1 MNVLNALDA
10 LYFVRPWW
18 FAALIPLAGLLW
30 LLLRGR
36 FSSGSWEA
44 VCDAHLLPSMLLGR
58 MMHVGRRSFLWLT
71 GLAGVLA
78 ITALAGPAWER
89 LPQPVMRDDS
99 ALVVVF
105 DLSLSMS
112 AVDIKPN
119 RLVRARYKISDLI
132 GKDAHGQTGLV
143 VYARDAFTVVPVTD
157 DSAAIELYLRS
168 LDTRLMPRQG
178 SRADL
183 GLQEAGALL
192 QKVDS
197 ELGDVLLVS
206 DYADARAVGQARQLH
221 DKGYKVSVL
230 GVGTE
235 SGGPVSLPSGD
246 FLSHQG
252 EVVIP
257 RLEESLLREVAQAGG
272 GAYVHFDPFTDSD
285 VEVLNNGFEVHVTTA
300 QSKRESEVTAD
311 TWREEGPW
319 LILLMLPIA
328 ALGFRRGLLGVV
340 LAVVACALLVQPRPA
355 YALSWADL
363 WLRPDQQGA
372 RALEKDDAERAA
384 ELFEDDK
391 WKAAAQ
397 YRSGDY
403 AGAVETLK
411 TLDGA
416 VVSYNKGNALAGEGK
431 LKEAMEAYRDA
442 LEINPAMDDAVYNM
456 GVVKQLLQMMQQQQM
471 QKGEEGEEGEE
482 GEQQQAQG
490 AKQDQEG
497 DDESQQDSP
506 SPDDSN
512 EGDENERDENEG
524 DESDEN
530 EGDENEGDESDQQE
544 EEDVAGEENGDGEE
558 SQASSS
564 PLETMTERDQAVEQW
579 LRGVPDDPGRLL
591 KRKLRHLS
599 RTKKR
604 DKSAQG
610 DKPW

>member
-1 MNVLNALDA
+1 MNAMSALDA
-10 LYFVRPWW
+10 LHFVRPWW
-18 FAALIPLAGLLW
+18 FVALIPLAGLLW

-36 FSSGSWEA
+36 FSGGSWEA
-44 VCDAHLLPSMLLGR
+44 VCAAHLLPFMLIGR
-58 MMHVGRRSFLWLT
+58 VMHVRRRSFLWLT
-71 GLAGVLA
+71 GLAGALA

-99 ALVVVF
+99 ALVTVF
-105 DLSLSMS
+105 DLSLSMD

-132 GKDAHGQTGLV
+132 GQGVHGQTGLV

-157 DSAAIELYLRS
+157 DSAAIDLYLQS

-192 QKVDS
+192 QKVES
-197 ELGDVLLVS
+197 ELGDVLLIT
-206 DYADARAVGQARQLH
+206 DYADARTVAQARQLN

-235 SGGPVSLPSGD
+235 SGGPVSLPSGG
-246 FLSHQG
+246 FLSHKG

-257 RLEESLLREVAQAGG
+257 RFEEDVLREVAQVGG
-272 GAYVHFDPFTDSD
+272 GVYVHFDPFSGSD
-285 VEVLNNGFEVHVTTA
+285 VEALRDWFEVHVTTT

-311 TWREEGPW
+311 AWREEGPW
-319 LILLMLPIA
+319 LILLTLPIA
-328 ALGFRRGLLGVV
+328 AFGFRRGLLS
-340 LAVVACALLVQPRPA
+340 LALVIGTCALLVQPRPA
-355 YALSWADL
+355 SALSWADL
-363 WLRPDQQGA
+363 WLRPDQQGV
-372 RALEKDDAERAA
+372 RALEQGDTERAA
-384 ELFEDDK
+384 ELFKDEE
-391 WKAAAQ
+391 WKATAQ
-397 YRSGDY
+397 YRGGDY
-403 AGAVETLK
+403 AGAVETLE

-416 VVSYNKGNALAGEGK
+416 VASYNKANALAGEGK
-431 LKEAMEAYRDA
+431 LKEAIEAYRDA
-442 LEINPAMDDAVYNM
+442 LEINPAMEDATYNM
-456 GVVKQLLQMMQQQQM
+456 GVVEQLLQMMQQQQM
-471 QKGEEGEEGEE
+471 QEGGEGEEGEE

-497 DDESQQDSP
+497 DDEAQRDSP
-506 SPDDSN
+506 SPD
-512 EGDENERDENEG
+512 ENEADESEADEENEADDG
-524 DESDEN
+524 
-530 EGDENEGDESDQQE
+530 DQQK
-544 EEDVAGEENGDGEE
+544 DGEE
-558 SQASSS
+558 TDEEDQASSS
-564 PLETMTERDQAVEQW
+564 PLETMTERDQAIEQW

-599 RTKKR
+599 RTKKK